1 MAGLSAAA
9 IAAIM
14 AGASATGGLVAAQ
27 GTFGE
32 TDKERL
38 KELEQAGL
46 TVESEEGL
54 RALSGEML
62 DPVKVAASEEEE
74 ERRRRFTP
82 FAAQG
87 LFGAVAR
94 GTQGSEERMARSLEI
109 PQMKFI
115 EERRR
120 KELQEEEE
128 EQRLRDLKQEKRRE
142 QVMAVLGGAEKLGYA
157 AAAHKSWKDQQLLLD
172 EEKARLAEAHNVE
185 GMGDRTVEEIARAA
199 KRAGVYDQLDASV
212 RAQYERSQMPYGLTT
227 GGLYGSPQWTEADIE
242 NAQRRMEAMRGLQV
256 GG

>member
-1 MAGLSAAA
+1 MALTAAA

-14 AGASATGGLVAAQ
+14 AGAKTAGSLAAAQ
-27 GTFGE
+27 GTYGQTE
-32 TDKERL
+32 KERL
-38 KELEQAGL
+38 EELERSGL

-54 RALSGEML
+54 RALSGAML
-62 DPVKVAASEEEE
+62 DPVAAAASEEEE
-74 ERRRRFTP
+74 ERRRGLTP

-94 GTQGSEERMARSLEI
+94 GTQGSGERMARALEV
-109 PQMKFI
+109 PQMKVI

-128 EQRLRDLKQEKRRE
+128 EQRLRDLKREKRRE
-142 QVMAVLGGAEKLGYA
+142 QVMAVLGGVESLGYA

-185 GMGDRTVEEIARAA
+185 GMGDRTAEEIGRAA

-212 RAQYERSQMPYGLTT
+212 QAQYERSQMPQGEV
-227 GGLYGSPQWTEADIE
+227 WTDLERRGWSEADIE
-242 NAQRRMEAMRGLQV
+242 NAQRQMEAMRGLQV